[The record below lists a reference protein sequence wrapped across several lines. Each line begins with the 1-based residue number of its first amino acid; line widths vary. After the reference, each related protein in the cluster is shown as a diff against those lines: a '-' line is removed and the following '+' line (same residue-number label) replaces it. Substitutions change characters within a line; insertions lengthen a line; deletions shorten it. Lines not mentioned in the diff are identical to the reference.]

1 MGPGPVEPHVD
12 HARGFAEAL
21 ARPIAGRAVDL
32 GSGAG
37 VPGLVVAVAEKSSE
51 WVLLD
56 AKARSAEFLRFAV
69 SSLGLEERT
78 RVVEERAEVAAH
90 SELRGTATVVV
101 ARGVGPPS
109 ATAEYAAG
117 FLVVGGVLVVSEPP
131 GSDGSRWDPAGL
143 QALGMSGAE
152 VAVTS
157 GGLSFARVEQ
167 RQPVPRQFPRRPGL
181 PTKRPLF

>member
-1 MGPGPVEPHVD
+1 M
-12 HARGFAEAL
+12 
-21 ARPIAGRAVDL
+21 
-32 GSGAG
+32 
-37 VPGLVVAVAEKSSE
+37 PGLVLAVAEKSSE

-56 AKARSAEFLRFAV
+56 AKARSAAFLRFAV

-117 FLVVGGVLVVSEPP
+117 FLAVGGVLVVSEPP
-131 GSDGSRWDPAGL
+131 GSDGSRWDAAGL
-143 QALGMSGAE
+143 RALGLGRAA
-152 VAVTS
+152 VALTS
-157 GGLSFARVEQ
+157 EGFSFARVEQ
-167 RQPVPRQFPRRPGL
+167 RQPAADRFPRRPGI